1 MARNRSP
8 RMRKVNELI
17 RVVVADAVVDLKD
30 PRIGFLTITGA
41 ETSPDLRH
49 AVIYYS
55 VLGTDQEKSDTAD
68 ALQHASSRIQ
78 RAIGSETRLRYT
90 PKLEFRVDPS
100 IDEGLRIS
108 RILAEMAEEEDQEDQ
123 EDQDGQKDQEDQED
137 QEDQDG
143 QKDQDDQDGQDDG

>member
-1 MARNRSP
+1 
-8 RMRKVNELI
+8 MRKVNELI
-17 RVVVADAVVDLKD
+17 REVVADAVVDLKD

-55 VLGTDQEKSDTAD
+55 VLGTEEEKSDTAE
-68 ALQHASSRIQ
+68 ALDHASSRIQ

-108 RILAEMAEEEDQEDQ
+108 EILAEMHDERDDL
-123 EDQDGQKDQEDQED
+123 G
-137 QEDQDG
+137 
-143 QKDQDDQDGQDDG
+143 DQDDAREPDADG

>member
-49 AVIYYS
+49 AVIFYS

-108 RILAEMAEEEDQEDQ
+108 RILAEMAEAEE
-123 EDQDGQKDQEDQED
+123 
-137 QEDQDG
+137 
-143 QKDQDDQDGQDDG
+143 QDGQDDQDDREDD

>member
-49 AVIYYS
+49 AVIFYS

-108 RILAEMAEEEDQEDQ
+108 RILAEMAEAEEEEDQDER
-123 EDQDGQKDQEDQED
+123 EE
-137 QEDQDG
+137 
-143 QKDQDDQDGQDDG
+143 QDDREDD